1 MKDIKNI
8 AECFNDGDPADVDY
22 SIARYVLSHLDEVDR
37 ESMSTVAKDAAVS
50 KSTLSRFVRRFGFD
64 DYDDF
69 LVAVREVTRADFP
82 MILGMT
88 PAQIGL
94 ISESPRGLLVDY
106 VESICQAL
114 RQMAET
120 VSLDDARNLI
130 ELLRTCRT
138 VIIAQDEPLLVAREF
153 QYQLLCEGVLAKV
166 PGTEQKR
173 LESMATVGEKSFVL
187 VLSNYGNYVN
197 SHEEELKAAKLRGAT
212 VWLVTLCHSAPN
224 LFLFDRVV
232 RLSPGGYSRAGSHPM
247 WVYFEFLARLM
258 HVGNSDAAERSD
270 SAAPKTSSTH

>member
-1 MKDIKNI
+1 MVKDIKNI
-8 AECFNDGDPADVDY
+8 AECFNNGDPADIDY
-22 SIARYVLSHLDEVDR
+22 AIARYVLSHLDEVDR

-88 PAQIGL
+88 SEQIGL
-94 ISESPRGLLVDY
+94 IASSPRDFLTDY

-120 VSLDDARNLI
+120 VSIDDARELI
-130 ELLRTCRT
+130 ELLRTRQS

-153 QYQLLCEGVLAKV
+153 QYQLLCEGILAKV
-166 PGTEQKR
+166 PGSEPRR
-173 LESMATVGEKSFVL
+173 LESMAAVGEGDLVL

-197 SHEEELKAAKLRGAT
+197 SHEEELKASKLRGAT

-232 RLSPGGYSRAGSHPM
+232 SLSPGGYSRAGSHPM
-247 WVYFEFLARLM
+247 WAYFEFLARLM
-258 HVGNSDAAERSD
+258 HVGDLTRD
-270 SAAPKTSSTH
+270 